1 MNHGATWAS
10 VAAKDWREYR
20 RDWRLALIS
29 LLVAVLAATAVVA
42 AFVEVTA
49 HDADRRATIAR
60 DRGTWEGQG
69 ERNPHSAAHFA
80 FWAFRPLPPMALLD
94 PGVLPYAGSAI
105 WLEAHNRNPA
115 QARPAED
122 LAGGLDLGR
131 FSAAW
136 VFQYVVPLLLFIIG
150 AGLVARER
158 EAGTLRLMLASG
170 LAAGRVMPAKYLALG
185 RIAAVLVL
193 PLLAAALVATML
205 AGPVDGLALLL
216 WLAAYLLYFAILA
229 ALAVAV
235 SALCATAAQARLL
248 LVGLW
253 LVMLLIVPRLGSGLA
268 MQAVP
273 VPSPHA
279 FAAGVQAQMK
289 SGHDPFGADAKAFE
303 AGVMARY
310 GVTRLADL
318 PVNIDGLRLEA
329 AEAHGNRVFDA
340 AWGGLAAT
348 HQAGHAALRLTAL
361 LSPLVPLQN
370 LSMALAGSDAHVQR
384 DFQDRA
390 EAHRRRI
397 ITLLNDDM
405 TRHAGKAGF
414 DYHADAAL
422 WRQVPDFAWQPP
434 GTAAALARSWPD
446 AVALGLWLLAGLGL
460 LRLAG
465 RRLAAGLQ

>member
-1 MNHGATWAS
+1 MSPAAIAAS
-10 VAAKDWREYR
+10 VAAKDWAEYR

-29 LLVAVLAATAVVA
+29 LLVALLAVTAVVA

-49 HDADRRATIAR
+49 HDADRRATIAA
-60 DRGTWEGQG
+60 DRVTWEGQG
-69 ERNPHSAAHFA
+69 ARNPHSAAHFA

-136 VFQYVVPLLLFIIG
+136 VFQYVLPLLLFIIG

-170 LAAGRVMPAKYLALG
+170 LAAGQVMPAKYLALG

-193 PLLAAALVATML
+193 PLLAAALVATLL
-205 AGPVDGLALLL
+205 AGPVDGVALLL
-216 WLAAYLLYFAILA
+216 WLSAYLLYFAILA

-253 LVMLLIVPRLGSGLA
+253 LVLLLIVPRLGSGLA
-268 MQAVP
+268 MQAAP
-273 VPSPHA
+273 VPTPHD

-289 SGHDPFGADAKAFE
+289 SGHDPFGKDGKAFE
-303 AGVMARY
+303 AAVMARY
-310 GVTRLADL
+310 GVTRLEDL

-329 AEAHGNRVFDA
+329 AEQHGNRVFDA
-340 AWGGLAAT
+340 AWGRLAAT
-348 HQAGHAALRLTAL
+348 HEAGRAALRLAAL

-370 LSMALAGSDAHVQR
+370 LSMALAGSDAAVQR

-397 ITLLNDDM
+397 ISLLNADM
-405 TRHAGKAGF
+405 TAHAGAAGF

-422 WRQVPDFAWQPP
+422 WRRAPDFAWQPP

-446 AVALGLWLLAGLGL
+446 ALALGLWLLAALGL

-465 RRLAAGLQ
+465 RRLAAGQQ